1 MESIL
6 RWLILLLVPF
16 LALSFGGV
24 QKWAFTS
31 MQVLVFA
38 LLLIWT
44 LTYLYG
50 KKKDSR
56 IILPLNHLLLFIAF
70 VPLIF
75 FILFQ
80 ATPIPEVFIRL
91 ISHGLFDLKERIGLS
106 GAVAFPSSLSINRYE
121 TFVALFQVTSCFL
134 TVIITSILFRKKKHL
149 KLGLYFIAFIGFLI
163 SLFGIMQ
170 YLSWNGKIYW
180 VRSITA
186 GAPFGPFINHNHF
199 AAFANMTALPILSLA
214 LYQYKEFVRSKE
226 WRGKDVHITFIL
238 LVIIIIIT
246 AIFMSG
252 SRGGIV
258 SLIAGVIVMLFIL
271 KREGEIKVNLLLLSI
286 IVSLVTALFFIV
298 ARWEVIDTLSSLLTP
313 HEDISLLYRLKG
325 WKVAMQIFMD
335 FPVAGTGFG
344 TFSEIFLLYRPAP
357 MLTTFNHA
365 HNEYLQFLTEGGL
378 FGLLLISIP
387 LVYFS
392 LTFNPVLT
400 NDGDREIRYVR
411 AGLFAA
417 MIALL
422 VHNTLEFNMR
432 VPANAY
438 LFSFILGFYLTLS
451 DKEIKIS
458 RVAHRRFFGS
468 LVVISMSCL
477 ILNIS
482 SLVQSYNLVEKTN
495 SPFSG
500 FQSIVSYDPQKL
512 VKRGEFFEA
521 RRMYA
526 ESDEYFRRAIDIAPL
541 DASIWS
547 HYAVWLERRGDG
559 LDEAIRSLE
568 VASNLDP
575 VNPTYRFYLA
585 DLMFKNG
592 DTLNAINELKKLV
605 KTRSEWFN
613 RALELVRDANID
625 SNALID
631 MVDNKPDRLVVR
643 GRMYE
648 KEGNYESATQSYR
661 EAVKLKPLD
670 QRYLDIYA
678 GFMMR
683 QKEYKSL
690 KTIDE
695 IYSDSIPVR
704 AMYWK
709 SEGFFAS
716 GDVDEGAK
724 LLSGLI
730 ERGDQHLIEY
740 GERLASLFLNIK
752 DFDKTLNLMER
763 LVSLDGENYNR
774 LNLMSRA
781 YEGSGRWM
789 KAINTL
795 KRMSTLKPASF
806 NLNYRLALL
815 YERLGMNALV
825 ASELEK
831 CLDIQPDNFKVRL
844 KLGDIYFT
852 MNKTDKALYHY
863 RNILSLDPTNSVV
876 LSRLNRF

>member
-31 MQVLVFA
+31 MQLVVFA
-38 LLLIWT
+38 LFLVWT
-44 LTYLYG
+44 LSSLYDT
-50 KKKDSR
+50 KKDSSL
-56 IILPLNHLLLFIAF
+56 ILPHKNL
-70 VPLIF
+70 VF
-75 FILFQ
+75 FITFLPFIFYVLLQ
-80 ATPIPEVFIRL
+80 ATPMPLGFIKL
-91 ISHGLFDLKERIGLS
+91 VSQSLFDLKERLGLS
-106 GAVAFPSSLSINRYE
+106 NTVKFPYSLSINRYE
-121 TFVALFQVTSCFL
+121 TFTALFKVTSCFL
-134 TVIITSILFRKKKHL
+134 IVIITSILFRKKKHL

-170 YLSWNGKIYW
+170 YLSWNGKVYW
-180 VRSITA
+180 TRAISG

-199 AAFANMTALPILSLA
+199 AAFANMTVLPFLSLA
-214 LYQYKEFVRSKE
+214 LHQYKGFVRSMA
-226 WRGKDVHITFIL
+226 WRGKYGLIIFFSL
-238 LVIIIIIT
+238 IIIIM

-252 SRGGIV
+252 SRGGVV

-271 KREGEIKVNLLLLSI
+271 RREGEVKVNLFLLSI
-286 IVSLVTALFFIV
+286 ILAFVTGLFFIIE
-298 ARWEVIDTLSSLLTP
+298 RWQVLDTLSSLLTF
-313 HEDISLLYRLKG
+313 HEDISLLYRFKG
-325 WKVAMQIFMD
+325 WKVAIQVFMD

-344 TFSEIFLLYRPAP
+344 TFGEIFLLYRPTS

-392 LTFNPVLT
+392 LTFNPIMT

-417 MIALL
+417 MVALL

-438 LFSFILGFYLTLS
+438 LFSFMLGLYLTLS

-458 RVAHRRFFGS
+458 RVAHRRFFCS
-468 LVVISMSCL
+468 LFIISMICL

-482 SLVQSYNLVEKTN
+482 SLVQSYNFVEKTN

-500 FQSIVSYDPQKL
+500 FQSIVPYDPQYL

-521 RRMYA
+521 RKMYA
-526 ESDEYFRRAIDIAPL
+526 ESDEYFLCAIDIAPL

-547 HYAVWLERRGDG
+547 QYAVWLERRGGG

-568 VASNLDP
+568 VASKLDP
-575 VNPTYRFYLA
+575 VNLTYRFHLA
-585 DLMFKNG
+585 GLMLKNG
-592 DTLNAINELKKLV
+592 DTNNSIDELKKLV
-605 KTRSEWFN
+605 KIRSAWFKP
-613 RALELVRDANID
+613 ALELIKDANID
-625 SNALID
+625 SNSLID
-631 MVDNKPDRLVVR
+631 MADNEPDRLVVV
-643 GRMYE
+643 GRIYE
-648 KEGNYESATQSYR
+648 KEGNYKSATQSYR
-661 EAVKLKPLD
+661 EAVRLRPLD
-670 QRYLDIYA
+670 QKYLDIYA

-683 QKEYKSL
+683 QKKYELL

-695 IYSDSIPVR
+695 LYFDSVPAR
-704 AMYWK
+704 AIHWK
-709 SEGFFAS
+709 SEAFFAS
-716 GDVDEGAK
+716 GDINEGAK

-730 ERGDQHLIEY
+730 ENGDQYLIDY
-740 GERLASLFLNIK
+740 GERLALFFLKSK
-752 DFDKTLNLMER
+752 DFEKALTLMER

-774 LNLMSRA
+774 LNMMSLA
-781 YEGSGRWM
+781 YEGRERWM

-795 KRMSTLKPASF
+795 KKMSNIKPASF
-806 NLNYRLALL
+806 SVNYRLSVL
-815 YERLGMNALV
+815 YERLGLNALV

-831 CLDIQPDNFKVRL
+831 CLDVQPGNFKVRL
-844 KLGDIYFT
+844 KLGDIYFA
-852 MNKTDKALYHY
+852 MNKRDKALYHY
-863 RNILSLDPTNSVV
+863 RNILALDPTNSIV